1 MENIVK
7 SEKETRTPIEV
18 MLGMTEDGLVSSK
31 KLYEFLE
38 LAPAAYSRWCKRNIV
53 ESVVAI
59 EDEDYYTSESR
70 MVDSLQP
77 SVENPIG
84 GRPSTDYLLTIDFAK
99 SLCMIA
105 NTERGRQAR
114 EYFRKTEKA
123 LVVTIKEYN
132 LLRDRVEQLGSM
144 YEKKINELEKLALD
158 TAARL
163 DCKEGGSTFADS
175 NEEHW
180 IHDTYES
187 VKRLAQKRGMS
198 VADCLTDLVEEMD
211 RSNQLG
217 YSYAEM
223 ARAYKS
229 QYPDRKAERLAVL
242 SQDLDSQLAFEY
254 VLYAQMDYWE
264 VFDEEERKGRK
275 LLIDCFGDVEYAY
288 CKPREAH
295 VDTEDPGFL
304 AAMEALD
311 RLNKEEEEME
321 RCRSSV

>member
-1 MENIVK
+1 MVA
-7 SEKETRTPIEV
+7 RTP
-18 MLGMTEDGLVSSK
+18 K
-31 KLYEFLE
+31 
-38 LAPAAYSRWCKRNIV
+38 
-53 ESVVAI
+53 
-59 EDEDYYTSESR
+59 
-70 MVDSLQP
+70 
-77 SVENPIG
+77 
-84 GRPSTDYLLTIDFAK
+84 AK
-99 SLCMIA
+99 
-105 NTERGRQAR
+105 EAR
-114 EYFRKTEKA
+114 AYFRKTEKA

-254 VLYAQMDYWE
+254 VLYAQMDYWD
-264 VFDEEERKGRK
+264 VFDEEERKGRE
-275 LLIDCFGDVEYAY
+275 LVDSFGDVEYAY

>member
-1 MENIVK
+1 M
-7 SEKETRTPIEV
+7 EKETRTPIEV

-99 SLCMIA
+99 SLCMIT

-114 EYFRKTEKA
+114 EYFKKTEKA

-132 LLRDRVEQLGSM
+132 NLLETVKRQ
-144 YEKKINELEKLALD
+144 EKLIEETHKLAID

-180 IHDTYES
+180 IHETFEC

-198 VADCLTDLVEEMD
+198 VSDCLTMLVEEMD
-211 RSNQLG
+211 ASRQLD

-229 QYPDRKAERLAVL
+229 QFPDRKAERLAVL
-242 SQDLDSQLAFEY
+242 AQDFDSQYAFEY
-254 VLYAQMDYWE
+254 VLEAQMDYWG
-264 VFDEEERKGRK
+264 VFDEDEKRGRA
-275 LLIDCFGDVEYAY
+275 LVDSIGDVEYAY
-288 CKPREAH
+288 NKPHEYQ

-304 AAMEALD
+304 AAMDALYALD
-311 RLNKEEEEME
+311 KEEEEFNVAI
-321 RCRSSV
+321 RNSNQ